1 VFDITVVVPTYNRR
15 KLLAA
20 AVASLRQQTLSD
32 RYEILIVSD
41 GSTDGTDED
50 YREPLSRPL
59 TRLVR
64 QEKQGFGLSAARNL
78 GIREAQGRL
87 VLFLDDDMTADE
99 RMVQVHVDT
108 HARFGDDVAVR
119 GRVKPSPELPDTPF
133 CQIVLGD
140 VCRLYDDNTE
150 QARFT
155 DFGTAVSWQT
165 SYKRAM
171 LAELGGFDE
180 TFRCYGWEDIEFS
193 YRASRAGLRFYYQPQ
208 AISYHNDQRQ
218 TMATHG
224 QRLRNASRMAP
235 VLFERH
241 PELADRFPMYAHM
254 SPLQWGTD
262 GAGRGLLKVLR
273 QLVATAPVLKTM
285 ECLTPAI
292 ERIIPWPPLLRRWYY
307 GILGSY
313 VLKGYREGF
322 DPAGQQLAKV

>member
-1 VFDITVVVPTYNRR
+1 VSDITVVVPTYNRR

-20 AVASLRQQTLSD
+20 AVDSLRRQTFPSD
-32 RYEILIVSD
+32 RYEVLIVSD

-99 RMVQVHVDT
+99 RMIQAHVDA

-119 GRVKPSPELPDTPF
+119 GRVKPAPELPDTPF
-133 CQIVLGD
+133 CRIVLGD
-140 VCRLYDDNTE
+140 VCRLYDDHTE

-155 DFGTAVSWQT
+155 DFSTAVSWQA
-165 SYKRAM
+165 SYQRATI
-171 LAELGGFDE
+171 ANLGGFDE

-193 YRASRAGLRFYYQPQ
+193 YRASRAGLRFYYEPQ
-208 AISYHNDQRQ
+208 ALSYHNDQRQ
-218 TMATHG
+218 TLAAHG

-235 VLFERH
+235 MLFERH

-254 SPLQWGTD
+254 SPIWKGD
-262 GAGRGLLKVLR
+262 GAKRILLKALR
-273 QLVATAPVLKTM
+273 QLVATAPVLTVM
-285 ECLTPAI
+285 ERLTPGI
-292 ERIIPWPPLLRRWYY
+292 ERIVPWSPLLRRWYY

-313 VLKGYREGF
+313 VLTGYREGF